1 MNHHHDPLLIA
12 LPHDLDDEAAAKL
25 LEFFLDAARVLENH
39 HAAQLLR
46 QHQRRDEQQCPL
58 WPEDDPPF

>member
-1 MNHHHDPLLIA
+1 MNHHHTHRSSRCPTTSMTQ
-12 LPHDLDDEAAAKL
+12 AAAKL

-39 HAAQLLR
+39 YAAQLLR
-46 QHQRRDEQQCPL
+46 QHHRRDERQCPL